1 MPASRSISVASPL
14 LFALLGALAACGSTS
29 ATSSGGGSTASGG
42 STSTGTQTGGSGG
55 ATSTGGV
62 ADCPQAATM
71 LDVSKAPGAGAQY
84 PKPTLTA
91 KCVGDKFVVDGND
104 IPPYTFVQ
112 TTPNPLAANDK
123 HYEIPRTPQYTATT
137 TSIPLLGVAGFAVNG
152 LPFFGPNEAA
162 QPADEAYGDPVYN
175 GLMDA
180 CLGHTS
186 PGEYHYHSM
195 SVKCLD
201 ENSLVSEPWM
211 NADPPADEAS
221 PVIGWALDGF
231 PIYGPQE
238 CNDAACSS
246 VVTLQSGYDKIGD
259 PKSHA
264 WDAYEWGAHA
274 NDPGYLDSCNG
285 HTGPNGDYH
294 YHVTATFPYI
304 LGCYHGTAD
313 GAGGGGTGGMG
324 QGGAGAGGMGQGG
337 MGPQSCQ
344 SAADCTGACPPGSK
358 GCTCSDSP
366 MGKICVPTCTVAA
379 DCPTGPSGQSL
390 QCMNGIC
397 VP

>member
-1 MPASRSISVASPL
+1 MAFSRSIWVASSL
-14 LFALLGALAACGSTS
+14 LCALAGSISGCNTMGFNDPPAGGTGGTGPGG
-29 ATSSGGGSTASGG
+29 ATDTIGGGG
-42 STSTGTQTGGSGG
+42 STSTGGS
-55 ATSTGGV
+55 S
-62 ADCPQAATM
+62 DCPQANTM

-84 PKPTLTA
+84 PHPTLSA
-91 KCVGDKFVVDGND
+91 ACVGDKFVVDSND
-104 IPPYTFVQ
+104 IPHYTFVQ
-112 TTPNPLAANDK
+112 TTPNPLTGATE
-123 HYEIPRTPQYTATT
+123 HYEIPRNPQYAEQT

-211 NADPPADEAS
+211 NADPAADKAS

-231 PIYGPQE
+231 PIYGPIE
-238 CNDAACSS
+238 CADAACAST
-246 VVTLQSGYDKIGD
+246 VTLQSGYDKVGD

-264 WDAYEWGAHA
+264 WDAYQWGAHA
-274 NDPGYLDSCNG
+274 DDPKHLDACNG
-285 HTGPNGDYH
+285 HKGPNGDYH
-294 YHVTATFPYI
+294 YHATETFPYI
-304 LGCYHGTAD
+304 LGCYHGVTD
-313 GAGGGGTGGMG
+313 GSGGGGTGGGGAGGGGTGGT
-324 QGGAGAGGMGQGG
+324 GGGG

-344 SAADCTGACPPGSK
+344 TAADCNGACPPGSK
-358 GCTCSDSP
+358 GCTCASSP
-366 MGKICVPTCTVAA
+366 MGMICVPTCTTSA
-379 DCPTGPSGQSL
+379 DCPVGPNGQSL
-390 QCMNGIC
+390 NCNMGIC